1 MIVKS
6 VNKIVFIIFGCI
18 SFAAASGNNGLA
30 FLKIDVDGRSTAMG
44 GAYTALA
51 SGASAAYWNPAGLAS
66 SDEENV
72 MLTHHVAPSDISQEY
87 AAVKFN
93 SGEHHFS
100 LAVNVFTIPGIEI
113 RGEEPS
119 ADPDGIVDAV
129 NFYSALS
136 YARSFSEK
144 WQAGISVK
152 YLFEK
157 LYLTSAGGFAIDFG
171 VKYNSIIKNLDW
183 GLTLQNVGKMEQLKE
198 QASSLP
204 LLLRTGFAYRLPYQI
219 FEQNPLLTS
228 DFEFIKNDQTS
239 LRVGGEIPLMG
250 GLALRTGFRFGSGLF
265 QWSAGVGLDY
275 ETFYFDYAFAPNPYD
290 LGTSHRF
297 TLGLFF

>member
-1 MIVKS
+1 MTVKN
-6 VNKIVFIIFGCI
+6 VNKIILIVLGCI
-18 SFAAASGNNGLA
+18 SISAASGSNGLA
-30 FLKIDVDGRSTAMG
+30 FLRIDVDGRSAAMG

-51 SGASAAYWNPAGLAS
+51 SGASAAYWNPAGLAD
-66 SDEENV
+66 SDKENV
-72 MLTHHVAPSDISQEY
+72 MLTHLVWLSDITQEY

-93 SGEHHFS
+93 SGLHHFS

-136 YARSFSEK
+136 YARSFGEK

-157 LYLTSAGGFAIDFG
+157 LYLTSAGGFAVDLGI
-171 VKYNSIIKNLDW
+171 KYNSIVNGLDW
-183 GLTLQNVGKMEQLKE
+183 GLTLQNAGKMQQLKE
-198 QASSLP
+198 QASPLP
-204 LLLRTGFAYRLPYQI
+204 LLLRTGFAYRLPYQL

-228 DFEFIKNDQTS
+228 DFVFIKDGQTS
-239 LRVGGEIPLMG
+239 LRVGGELPLIG
-250 GLALRTGFRFGSGLF
+250 GLALRTGFRFGSGSF
-265 QWSAGVGLDY
+265 HWSAGVGLNY
-275 ETFYFDYAFAPNPYD
+275 GTFYFDYAYAQNPYD

-297 TLGLFF
+297 TLGLYF

>member
-1 MIVKS
+1 MAVKII
-6 VNKIVFIIFGCI
+6 NKIMFLVLGFISI
-18 SFAAASGNNGLA
+18 SAASGNNGLA
-30 FLKIDVDGRSTAMG
+30 FLKIDVDGRSAAMG

-51 SGASAAYWNPAGLAS
+51 SGASAAYWNPAGLAV
-66 SDEENV
+66 SDKENV
-72 MLTHHVAPSDISQEY
+72 MLTHHISLSNISQEY

-93 SGEHHFS
+93 SGLHHFS

-119 ADPDGIVDAV
+119 ANPDGIVDAV
-129 NFYSALS
+129 NFYSALG
-136 YARSFSEK
+136 YARSFGTK

-157 LYLTSAGGFAIDFG
+157 LYLTSAGGFAVDFG
-171 VKYNSIIKNLDW
+171 IKYNSLIKNLDW

-198 QASSLP
+198 QASPLP
-204 LLLRTGFAYRLPYQI
+204 LLLRTGFAYRLPYLI

-228 DFEFIKNDQTS
+228 DFEYIKDGQTS
-239 LRVGGEIPLMG
+239 LRVGGELPLIG
-250 GLALRTGFRFGSGLF
+250 GLALRTGFRFGSDLF
-265 QWSAGVGLDY
+265 QWSAGVGLNY

-297 TLGLFF
+297 TLGLYF

>member
-1 MIVKS
+1 MFLVLG
-6 VNKIVFIIFGCI
+6 FISI
-18 SFAAASGNNGLA
+18 SAASGNNGLA
-30 FLKIDVDGRSTAMG
+30 FLKIDVDGRSAAMG

-51 SGASAAYWNPAGLAS
+51 SGASAAYWNPAGLAV
-66 SDEENV
+66 SDKENV
-72 MLTHHVAPSDISQEY
+72 MLTHHISLSNISQEY

-93 SGEHHFS
+93 SGLHHFS

-119 ADPDGIVDAV
+119 ANPDGIVDAV
-129 NFYSALS
+129 NFYSALG
-136 YARSFSEK
+136 YARSFGTK

-157 LYLTSAGGFAIDFG
+157 LYLTSAGGFAVDFG
-171 VKYNSIIKNLDW
+171 IKYNSLIKNLDW

-198 QASSLP
+198 QASPLP
-204 LLLRTGFAYRLPYQI
+204 LLLRTGFAYRLPYLI

-228 DFEFIKNDQTS
+228 DFEYIKDGQTS
-239 LRVGGEIPLMG
+239 LRVGGELPLIG
-250 GLALRTGFRFGSGLF
+250 GLALRTGFRFGSDLF
-265 QWSAGVGLDY
+265 QWSAGVGLNY

-297 TLGLFF
+297 TLGLYF